1 MATQYIEKFLTTAAI
16 PPSTPSAQGIGAVGG
31 QLFLAG
37 GQPINGMFG
46 KAQYWFVDPAN
57 GGTVAQGK
65 TGSGWSDALTTVAAV
80 FGSAQAAG
88 GTAIG
93 DRHFRSGDFIF
104 IAGKVQEQLT
114 TPVQVF
120 DVTVVGLCNRPRHA
134 DAEPAGGNYASSTW
148 TTPASPAAATPLLQV
163 MQQGWRFINLLF
175 AGPSDAAC
183 VLLYRD
189 GGSGDDERDASHAEF
204 HNCRFASGQDGIEQS
219 GGAGHVG
226 IYGCFFTSLTGVAIK
241 HTGGAG
247 IGFPIRY
254 EIKGNRFN
262 SCPSIMTA
270 VAAQDYR
277 IQDNSFIFAAGP
289 TLVFDFTGGA
299 RNAVVNNFFNIAAA
313 DFDPAGG
320 VTGSGATD
328 VWSNTLTDAIETGAP
343 TN

>member
-93 DRHFRSGDFIF
+93 DRYFRSGDFIF

-134 DAEPAGGNYASSTW
+134 DAEPAGGNYAASTW
-148 TTPASPAAATPLLQV
+148 TTPASPTAATPLLTV
-163 MQQGWRFINLLF
+163 LQQGWRFIDLLF

-183 VLLYRD
+183 VQLFRN
-189 GGSGDDERDASHAEF
+189 GGSGDAERDASHAEF
-204 HNCRFASGQDGIEQS
+204 HNCRFASGQDGIEDS
-219 GGAGHVG
+219 GGCGHVG
-226 IYGCFFTSLTGVAIK
+226 IYGSYFTSLTGVALK
-241 HTGGAG
+241 QTTGAG
-247 IGFPIRY
+247 IGQPYFRWDVQR
-254 EIKGNRFN
+254 NRFQD
-262 SCPSIMTA
+262 CPSLTTA
-270 VAAQDYR
+270 KAAQFFR
-277 IQDNSFIFAAGP
+277 FMWNTVSFAGAV
-289 TLVFDFTGGA
+289 TLGFDFTGGKQ
-299 RNAVVNNFFNIAAA
+299 NQIVNNVFNVLAA

-320 VTGSGATD
+320 FTGTNTD
-328 VWSNTLTDAIETGAP
+328 NWSNTLEDTIETGLP